1 LRKQKLKRYRVSN
14 DPETGK
20 DCELTPL
27 NVGFL
32 IAFHIYQGAR
42 NRLKP

>member
-1 LRKQKLKRYRVSN
+1 LRKQKLKRYCVSN

-27 NVGFL
+27 DVGFL

-42 NRLKP
+42 IGPKP